1 MTRHPLTVLA
11 AALLISACGVSAQPG
26 GPVVVPPP
34 ASAGAEPSPL
44 AQQAINVNHIHALAS
59 RDGGKR
65 LLIGTHKGVMLASQ
79 NGRTPQA
86 LGNGSIGGD
95 VLSLFYAPD
104 GTLFAGGHLVGVK
117 VSHDDGNSFT
127 DLSPA
132 LQGAD
137 VHGLALDPS
146 HPARLYVYAVGK
158 GLLVSEDAGA
168 TWTHRAGEADTNYVS
183 GLAVTADGTRLV
195 GTPGRGVAAST
206 DHGTSFQVIRDNTG
220 PVYSISASA
229 TDANVLLVAAENG
242 IFLTGDGG
250 KTWNAGATNVAV
262 TGVMIDPRD
271 AHHFFAGGSDGSIA
285 ESRDAAISFKPY

>member
-1 MTRHPLTVLA
+1 MTPRLLTVLA
-11 AALLISACGVSAQPG
+11 AAIVLTACGATAQPG
-26 GPVVVPPP
+26 GAIVVPPP

-44 AQQAINVNHIHALAS
+44 AQPAINLNHIHALAS

-65 LLIGTHKGVMLASQ
+65 LLIGTHRGVMLASR
-79 NGRTPQA
+79 NGGAPQP
-86 LGNGSIGGD
+86 LGSGSIGGD

-127 DLSPA
+127 NVSPT
-132 LQGAD
+132 LKGAD

-146 HPARLYVYAVGK
+146 HPSRLYVYAVGK
-158 GLLVSEDAGA
+158 GILVSEDSGA
-168 TWTHRAGEADTNYVS
+168 TWTHRAGEADTNYAS
-183 GLAVTADGTRLV
+183 GLAVTADGTLLV

-206 DHGTSFQVIRDNTG
+206 DHGTSFRVIRDNTG

-229 TDANVLLVAAENG
+229 SDANVLLVAAENG

-250 KTWNAGATNVAV
+250 KTWNAGGTNVAV
-262 TGVMIDPRD
+262 TGVLIDPGD

-285 ESRDAAISFKPY
+285 ESKDAAISFRPY